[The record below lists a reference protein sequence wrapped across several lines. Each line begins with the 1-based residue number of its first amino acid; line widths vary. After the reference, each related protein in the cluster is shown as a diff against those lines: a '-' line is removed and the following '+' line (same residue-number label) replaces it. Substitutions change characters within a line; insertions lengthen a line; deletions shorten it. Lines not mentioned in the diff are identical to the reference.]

1 MHTHKTLRKQK
12 DKQNKAK
19 TNKQTKNALRSFK
32 KERNS
37 GEVIVTYKTLPQ
49 SLGQSFQ

>member
-19 TNKQTKNALRSFK
+19 TNKQTKNGLHNKFLRK
-32 KERNS
+32 KEIAAR
-37 GEVIVTYKTLPQ
+37 
-49 SLGQSFQ
+49 